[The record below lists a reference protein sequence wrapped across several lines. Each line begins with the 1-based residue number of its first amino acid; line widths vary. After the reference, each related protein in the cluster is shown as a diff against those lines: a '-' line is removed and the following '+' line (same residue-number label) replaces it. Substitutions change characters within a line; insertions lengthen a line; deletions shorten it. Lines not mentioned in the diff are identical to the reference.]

1 VSATYRYAAF
11 GIFAL
16 LMLQLLWH
24 GYLFP
29 PASAPM
35 WLICAMFVLPIV
47 PAAVMAVRR
56 HRHAPFWGAVAA
68 LLYFS
73 HGLMEAWAT
82 PDVRW
87 LALVEAALSVWLIVA
102 ASWNGLKAR
111 FNKTKASPPAI

>member
-1 VSATYRYAAF
+1 VTAPWRYAAF

-16 LMLQLLWH
+16 LGLQLLWH

-29 PASAPM
+29 PTSAPV
-35 WLICAMFVLPIV
+35 WLICAVFLLPIL

-82 PDVRW
+82 PDERGPA
-87 LALVEAALSVWLIVA
+87 LAEAALSVWLIVA

-111 FNKTKASPPAI
+111 FNKSKATPPAI